1 MDKPAPHDEN
11 TKLRRQSVL
20 IALGCVIG
28 DGVPFLLHA
37 AHSSSHPAVWAAG
50 AAILAVDLALA
61 LPARTAGPVAVAHGL
76 VRVAVAVLLV
86 VVAGQPDDGIGNA
99 TGLAISA
106 YRAGAWIEGARAW
119 VALAALIA
127 GMAVAMGLQGLTTS
141 TPNILATL
149 TNTILPWLLGRHTT
163 GRSGYIQEIRRRADE
178 QQQAVARAWAVAAED
193 ERGAIARDLH
203 DTISHHVSAVG
214 VHAAAARLS
223 LGAGRETTRA
233 TGSLQQVESSS
244 RAAQADL
251 RRMLDLLHGNDSDGI
266 RQQSLGALDGLVQY
280 SRTAGLT
287 VHLEHHDLYPDL
299 LPDSLNLAAYRIVQ
313 EILTNA
319 LRHGDGVLHLTLT
332 QTPDE
337 LVLSS
342 HNSFTGS
349 PDRSRGTGRGL
360 DGIRHR
366 VALFGGSLA
375 HGTGE
380 PGVWRTSLT
389 LPVQEAP

>member
-1 MDKPAPHDEN
+1 MPDEN

-20 IALGCVIG
+20 IATGCVIG

-37 AHSSSHPAVWAAG
+37 ANHSSSHPAVWVAG
-50 AAILAVDLALA
+50 AAILAADVALA
-61 LPARTAGPVAVAHGL
+61 LPARTAGPVAIAHAVVRAGVAF
-76 VRVAVAVLLV
+76 LLV
-86 VVAGQPDDGIGNA
+86 VVAGEPDDGIGNA

-106 YRAGAWIEGARAW
+106 YRAGAWIEGLRAW
-119 VALAALIA
+119 VALGALIA
-127 GMAVAMGLQGLTTS
+127 GMALAMGLQGLTTS

-163 GRSGYIQEIRRRADE
+163 GRSGYIQEIRRRAEE
-178 QQQAVARAWAVAAED
+178 QQRDVARRWAVAAEA

-223 LGAGRETTRA
+223 LEPEQLTERA
-233 TGSLQQVESSS
+233 TGSLRQVESSS

-266 RQQSLGALDGLVQY
+266 RQPTLAALDGLVEH

-287 VHLEHHDLYPDL
+287 VHIRQDGVRPEL
-299 LPDSLNLAAYRIVQ
+299 LPDSLNLAAYRVVQ

-319 LRHGDGVLHLTLT
+319 LRHGDGVLDLTVA
-332 QTPDE
+332 QSPDE
-337 LVLSS
+337 LLL
-342 HNSFTGS
+342 TGTNAFS
-349 PDRSRGTGRGL
+349 PSPGRSTGTGRGL

-366 VALFGGSLA
+366 VTLFGGSLSLGPDPA
-375 HGTGE
+375 D
-380 PGVWRTSLT
+380 PGVWRTGVT
-389 LPVQEAP
+389 LPIQEAP